1 MTAVTLC
8 NGICKNG
15 SFCKDLI
22 CAICLCDLT
31 SLPQNTTSCGHS
43 FHTDCLSMWTSKH
56 QSCPL
61 CRCHVDNNNLDDPN
75 VEDKDEDIEDEDED
89 EISYWDITVP
99 GFYHNYGYV
108 SEEDVERIH
117 YSVL

>member
-1 MTAVTLC
+1 
-8 NGICKNG
+8 
-15 SFCKDLI
+15 
-22 CAICLCDLT
+22 
-31 SLPQNTTSCGHS
+31 
-43 FHTDCLSMWTSKH
+43 MWTSKH

-61 CRCHVDNNNLDDPN
+61 CRCHVK
-75 VEDKDEDIEDEDED
+75 EADEDIEDDEEE

>member
-1 MTAVTLC
+1 
-8 NGICKNG
+8 
-15 SFCKDLI
+15 
-22 CAICLCDLT
+22 
-31 SLPQNTTSCGHS
+31 
-43 FHTDCLSMWTSKH
+43 MWTIKH

-61 CRCHVDNNNLDDPN
+61 CRGHVDNTN
-75 VEDKDEDIEDEDED
+75 VESEEDIDDED

-117 YSVL
+117 YSLL

>member
-1 MTAVTLC
+1 MLKVVKDVKDCL
-8 NGICKNG
+8 
-15 SFCKDLI
+15 FCKDII
-22 CAICLCDLT
+22 CSICLCDLT

-61 CRCHVDNNNLDDPN
+61 CRCHVE
-75 VEDKDEDIEDEDED
+75 EDKEADEDIEDDEEE